1 MILWEAS
8 PCAPIAA
15 RVAVAGD
22 FLPDWKPGAARP
34 NVPAGSGWKEL
45 AQKLAPHFED
55 VAISFANC
63 ECTLDT
69 ARLAPHPVGGL
80 GENISVPAGTLD
92 YLAAIRARVVGV
104 ANNHV
109 YDFGGEGVGRTRR
122 AIAARGLTPLGAG
135 RTLDAAPEVFVWR
148 GPEPLRVGFWAAAA
162 ATRTPSTRAF
172 AGVEPATL
180 SRARQALAAMDD
192 QGARF
197 RIALLHAG
205 CLRAS
210 YPAPEDL
217 RLMDALARAG
227 FDVVVAAYSHRI
239 SGARDVP
246 AGRERPA
253 FCFYGLGS
261 IVSGYAASDAEREG
275 LIVVAGFDARGQ
287 VARIEARSVLLDER
301 GIGSVPPAG
310 VDPVLERF
318 RLLSSRIADGSCA
331 RLFYREISPGF
342 LRLYL
347 RDSRRA
353 FAESGVRGLARKAR
367 RIRLR
372 HIRRLVHAVLP

>member
-8 PCAPIAA
+8 PCAPIAT

-34 NVPAGSGWKEL
+34 NVPSGSGWKEL
-45 AQKLAPHFED
+45 AQGIAPHFED
-55 VAISFANC
+55 VAMSFANC

-69 ARLAPHPVGGL
+69 AGLAPRPVGGL
-80 GENISVPAGTLD
+80 GENISVAAECLD
-92 YLAAIRARVVGV
+92 YLAAIRARVIGI

-109 YDFGGEGVGRTRR
+109 YDFGGEGVERTRR

-135 RTLDAAPEVFVWR
+135 RKLGAPPELFVWS

-162 ATRTPSTRAF
+162 ATRAPSTRAF

-180 SRARQALAAMDD
+180 PRARQALAVMDER
-192 QGARF
+192 GARF

-205 CLRAS
+205 HLRAS
-210 YPAPEDL
+210 YPAPEDQ

-227 FDVVVAAYSHRI
+227 FDIVAAAHSHRI
-239 SGARDVP
+239 SGAKAVL
-246 AGRERPA
+246 AGREHPA

-287 VARIEARSVLLDER
+287 VACIEARSVLLDEC
-301 GIGSVPPAG
+301 GIGAVPPRDA
-310 VDPVLERF
+310 DPVLEHF
-318 RLLSSRIADGSCA
+318 RLLSMRIADGSCP

-367 RIRLR
+367 RIRMR

>member
-1 MILWEAS
+1 MILWGAS
-8 PCAPIAA
+8 PCAPIAT

-22 FLPDWKPGAARP
+22 FLPDWKIGASKP
-34 NVPAGSGWKEL
+34 NVLAGSSWKEL
-45 AQKLAPHFED
+45 AQTLAPHFED

-69 ARLAPHPVGGL
+69 EGLAPHPVGGL
-80 GENISVPAGTLD
+80 GENISAAAECLD
-92 YLAAIRARVVGV
+92 YLAAIRARVVGI

-109 YDFGGEGVGRTRR
+109 YDFGAEGVERTRR

-135 RTLDAAPEVFVWR
+135 RTLEAPPEVFVWH

-180 SRARQALAAMDD
+180 SRARQALAVMDER
-192 QGARF
+192 GARF

-227 FDVVVAAYSHRI
+227 FDIVAAAHSHRI
-239 SGARDVP
+239 SGARAIP
-246 AGRERPA
+246 AGREHPG

-287 VARIEARSVLLDER
+287 VARIEARSVLLDEH
-301 GIGSVPPAG
+301 GIGAAPPRDA
-310 VDPVLERF
+310 DPVLEHF
-318 RLLSSRIADGSCA
+318 RLLSMRIAGGSCEH
-331 RLFYREISPGF
+331 LFYREISPGF

-353 FAESGVRGLARKAR
+353 FTESGVRGLARKVR
-367 RIRLR
+367 RIRMR